1 MKRHAQRLFAIAW
14 LTVQA
19 ARRMRFVLAA
29 VVLLFLCVTLLP
41 FVIKHNG
48 TARMFTQVLLTYSLY
63 LCFGLLSLATLWLA
77 CGLHATDVEPGQL
90 QLLAVKPA
98 ARWHIWAGRWLGIMV
113 LNTVLLAVAGGA
125 AFGLLRWQARGLAPE
140 ERRLLETEV
149 LVARG
154 AAREASPLRDEDVE
168 KVLAEKQRRAS
179 GETLDAEVMRREI
192 CADLRARHEVTP
204 PNYRRIWDIDFAKER
219 AALAGQPLQLRVRF
233 HAAQRGSDALINTVW
248 VAGRPE
254 SGRFWRAE
262 KQLAADTFHEF
273 AIPPDLI
280 GADGRLHVE
289 CENRDRV
296 TLIFPIDDGLEVLFR
311 EGGFAANYTRA
322 LLVLLCWLALLTALG
337 LMAASFLSLIIA
349 ALFAVTLLA
358 VGLSGDTFAEVA
370 SNNTLMGVDHDTGR
384 AVASSLNVV
393 AVPFY
398 RVLAA
403 ITQPL
408 AAVSPVESLSEGR
421 SITWAQVAGAFAR
434 IVLLG
439 GGGLAAVGLMLFHRR
454 ELAQHQ
460 AAA

>member
-1 MKRHAQRLFAIAW
+1 MTWEKEIKELRRREALAARMGGPDKVKRQHDGGK
-14 LTVQA
+14 LTV
-19 ARRMRFVLAA
+19 RERVER
-29 VVLLFLCVTLLP
+29 LL
-41 FVIKHNG
+41 
-48 TARMFTQVLLTYSLY
+48 
-63 LCFGLLSLATLWLA
+63 
-77 CGLHATDVEPGQL
+77 DPGSF
-90 QLLAVKPA
+90 
-98 ARWHIWAGRWLGIMV
+98 HEIG
-113 LNTVLLAVAGGA
+113 
-125 AFGLLRWQARGLAPE
+125 GLAG
-140 ERRLLETEV
+140 
-149 LVARG
+149 VA
-154 AAREASPLRDEDVE
+154 S
-168 KVLAEKQRRAS
+168 
-179 GETLDAEVMRREI
+179 
-192 CADLRARHEVTP
+192 
-204 PNYRRIWDIDFAKER
+204 
-219 AALAGQPLQLRVRF
+219 
-233 HAAQRGSDALINTVW
+233 
-248 VAGRPE
+248 
-254 SGRFWRAE
+254 
-262 KQLAADTFHEF
+262 
-273 AIPPDLI
+273 
-280 GADGRLHVE
+280 LHVE

-439 GGGLAAVGLMLFHRR
+439 GGVLATVGLMLFHRR
-454 ELAQHQ
+454 ELAKHQ